1 MQGVADILW
10 EREEM
15 LQQLLGETAF
25 SDTLGEL
32 LTESTVAHF
41 TRPAMQCLVK
51 KIENQLL

>member
-1 MQGVADILW
+1 
-10 EREEM
+10 M

-41 TRPAMQCLVK
+41 TGPAIQCLVK
-51 KIENQLL
+51 KIENQLLLICVAP